1 MRPEDS
7 RSPLVPLQSSE
18 FLDRQFFGRV
28 VMHKDDSGKVIGLR
42 IHFGTKEFSATKLG
56 TASAPVQ

>member
-1 MRPEDS
+1 MQPEDS

-28 VMHKDDSGKVIGLR
+28 VMQKDNSGRVTGLKIR
-42 IHFGTKEFSATKLG
+42 PGTKDFG
-56 TASAPVQ
+56 D